1 METAEMGRV
10 LTPIAVEN
18 LEDLWAVRRGDLPA
32 DKVRR
37 VEVTDALVDTGASL
51 LALPTSL
58 IKTLGLKKGYE
69 RPARAATGT
78 TTVAV
83 YDVVRLAVQGRECKV
98 EVMEVPDG
106 TPALVGQLPLEMMSF
121 VVDMT
126 NHRLTGDPTTGGE
139 HVLDLFLLPGGNCP
153 PRRLRLPSS
162 EPMTHNTT
170 LIRFTDP
177 PIEPD
182 DPPPVQ

>member
-10 LTPIAVEN
+10 LTPITVEN

-32 DKVRR
+32 DKVRSAT
-37 VEVTDALVDTGASL
+37 VPDALVDTGASL
-51 LALPTSL
+51 LALPSSL
-58 IKTLGLKKGYE
+58 IRALGLKKGYE
-69 RPARAATGT
+69 RPARSATGT
-78 TTVAV
+78 AIVSV

-139 HVLDLFLLPGGNCP
+139 HVLDLFLLPGGSYP
-153 PRRLRLPSS
+153 PRRLRLPRTDNAS
-162 EPMTHNTT
+162 HNTT
-170 LIRFTDP
+170 LVRFTDP
-177 PIEPD
+177 PLKPD
-182 DPPPVQ
+182 GPDGVH